1 MSLTKCRKVDTLSL
15 TTTKGKTMAILNY
28 KKIEEALRDREPFT
42 GNSMRSEYVDTD
54 FIQGTGKLSDF
65 DKRWLYTEK
74 EIART
79 KGLPFYVV
87 YSYATPIAWAY
98 GDTVSIP
105 EVKYSPTTSRQQ
117 TRVKINLKP

>member
-1 MSLTKCRKVDTLSL
+1 
-15 TTTKGKTMAILNY
+15 MATLNY
-28 KKIEEALRDREPFT
+28 KKIGEALRDREPFT
-42 GNSMRSEYVDTD
+42 GNSMRAEYVDVD
-54 FIQGTGKLSDF
+54 FIQDTGKLSHF
-65 DKRWLYTEK
+65 DMRWFYTEK

-105 EVKYSPTTSRQQ
+105 EVKYSPTTSKQQ
-117 TRVKINLKP
+117 TKVKINLKP